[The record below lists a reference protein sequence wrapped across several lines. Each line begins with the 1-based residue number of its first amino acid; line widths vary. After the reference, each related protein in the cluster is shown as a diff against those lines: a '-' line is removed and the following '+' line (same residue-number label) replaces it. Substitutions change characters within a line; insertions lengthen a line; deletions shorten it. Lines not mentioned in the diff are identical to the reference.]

1 MITNATNLKTNLGT
15 FLQKAI
21 MEPVFI
27 EKNRR
32 QMAVLMSI
40 EEYERLSLLEDTYW
54 EQRANAAAKE
64 GFIGKKESLKY
75 LIKAGSRAKTRS

>member
-1 MITNATNLKTNLGT
+1 MITNATKFKTNLGT

-21 MEPVFI
+21 MEPVII

-40 EEYERLSLLEDTYW
+40 EEYERLSLLEDAYW
-54 EQRANAAAKE
+54 EQCANAAAKE
-64 GFIGKKESLKY
+64 GFIGKNESLKY
-75 LIKAGSRAKTRS
+75 LIKAGGHAKARS